1 MKRLPISFVFI
12 LFMMMAGLTGCK
24 QSAGP
29 DENFITVDVTKSY
42 PEKKLILQDIF
53 DIEYIPLETS
63 EAFLTSASIQAI
75 TSDFLLVKEN
85 NRFFSG
91 KVSFFDRTGKGLR
104 TFDRRGQSGEE
115 YTNVLDVALDEA
127 NKELFVNS
135 HLSKKVLVYDWMGN
149 FKRSFNQKENCYYDQ
164 IESFDR
170 EHLICHDGSF
180 SLSNP
185 GKKRNSFMLVS
196 KQDGRIKEI
205 SIPYK
210 ERKVTVMVQKTGQ
223 SNLIASIFNKSQIPY
238 HDSWLLVE
246 PSSDTLYRYTEEQLL
261 EPFIVRTP
269 SIQSMETEVYLF
281 PGVITDRY
289 YFMQSVKR
297 EYDFAIDRGFPVT
310 DLLYDKQENAT
321 FECVVYND
329 DFVDK
334 KPMSLVYEIP
344 VPPVILNT
352 NETAFMT
359 RLEAPELVEAYEA
372 GKLKGRLKEI
382 AAGLNEESNPV
393 ILVAKYKK

>member
-1 MKRLPISFVFI
+1 MKKKIPLAGILLWLFAGCSIDKQPREEFVTI
-12 LFMMMAGLTGCK
+12 
-24 QSAGP
+24 
-29 DENFITVDVTKSY
+29 DVTKSY
-42 PEKKLILQDIF
+42 PRKELILQDLF
-53 DIEYIPLETS
+53 DIEYIPLETT

-91 KVSFFDRTGKGLR
+91 KISFFDRTGKDLR

-115 YTNVLDVALDEA
+115 YTNVLGVVVDEM

-135 HLSKKVLVYDWMGN
+135 HLSKKVLVYDFEGN

-164 IESFDR
+164 IEDFDR

-196 KQDGRIKEI
+196 KRDGSVKEI
-205 SIPYK
+205 SIPYQ
-210 ERKVTVMVQKTGQ
+210 ERKLTVMVQKTGQ
-223 SNLIASIFNKSQIPY
+223 SNLIASIFNKPQIPY
-238 HDSWLLVE
+238 HDGWLLME
-246 PSSDTLYRYTEEQLL
+246 PSSDTIYRYTPDQLIK
-261 EPFIVRTP
+261 PFIVRTP

-289 YFMQSVKR
+289 YFMQSVKK

-310 DLLYDKQENAT
+310 NLLYDKQEKAT
-321 FECVVYND
+321 FEYVIYNQDCVN
-329 DFVDK
+329 K
-334 KPMSLVYEIP
+334 KPMSLVYDIP

-352 NETAFMT
+352 NEIAFMT
-359 RLEAPELVEAYEA
+359 RLEAPDLVEAYKA
-372 GKLKGRLKEI
+372 GKVKGRLKEI

-393 ILVAKYKK
+393 ILLAKYKK

>member
-1 MKRLPISFVFI
+1 MKREITLLGIFLLLFAGCSGDKEASEEFVTI
-12 LFMMMAGLTGCK
+12 
-24 QSAGP
+24 
-29 DENFITVDVTKSY
+29 DVTKSY
-42 PEKKLILQDIF
+42 PRKELILQDLF

-75 TSDFLLVKEN
+75 SPDFLLVKEN

-91 KVSFFDRTGKGLR
+91 KISFFDRTGKGLR

-115 YTNVLDVALDEA
+115 YTNVLGIALDEA

-164 IESFDR
+164 IESFDG

-196 KQDGRIKEI
+196 KRDGRIKEI
-205 SIPYK
+205 PIPYK
-210 ERKVTVMVQKTGQ
+210 ERKVTVMVQKTGE
-223 SNLIASIFNKSQIPY
+223 SNLIASIFNKSQISY
-238 HDSWLLVE
+238 RGSWLLME
-246 PSSDTLYRYTEEQLL
+246 PSSDTLYRYTQKQQL

-281 PGVITDRY
+281 PGVVTDRY

-310 DLLYDKQENAT
+310 DLLYDKQEKAT
-321 FECVVYND
+321 FEYVVYND
-329 DFVDK
+329 DFMDK

-352 NETAFMT
+352 NEIAFMT

-382 AAGLNEESNPV
+382 AADLNEESNPV
-393 ILVAKYKK
+393 ILLAKYKK